1 MIPKTDTVTIGW
13 CDNGLTDG
21 KFTEGLAA
29 AILSGPGNGTPLS
42 GSIRVQGNQIGRQ
55 RQTLFDHWADKLK
68 TDWLLWVDSDIFLN
82 MDALK
87 KLWQTADK
95 INRPV
100 VSGVYFISKENEGTL
115 MRPFPVLFDNVSEYQ
130 IKYHHPLPD
139 NQVIKVDCAGFGFVL
154 MHKSIVP
161 KMREAN
167 PGKGMFMETGDG
179 VDDHFIGEDIIFF
192 RRMAKAG
199 IPLHAHTG
207 AIVKHMKRFSL
218 DYDYYA
224 LYWANEQLKEKLR
237 ESNRGHSSN
246 N

>member
-1 MIPKTDTVTIGW
+1 MIRPNETVALGW
-13 CDNGLTDG
+13 CDNGTTDG
-21 KFTEGLAA
+21 KFTEGLTT
-29 AILSGPGNGTPLS
+29 AIIAGAPNGMVINTS
-42 GSIRVQGNQIGRQ
+42 MRVQGNQIGRQ
-55 RQTLFDHWADKLK
+55 RQVLFDYWADKIK
-68 TDWLLWVDSDIFLN
+68 TDWLLWVDSDIVLN
-82 MDALK
+82 LDAMKL
-87 KLWQTADK
+87 LWQTADK

-115 MRPFPVLFDNVSEYQ
+115 MRPFPVLFDNVSEFQ
-130 IKYHHPLPD
+130 IKYHHPLPE
-139 NQVIKVDCAGFGFVL
+139 NQVLKVDCAGFGFVL

-179 VDDHFIGEDIIFF
+179 QDDHFIGEDIIFF

-224 LYWANEQLKEKLR
+224 LYWANEHLKEKLK
-237 ESNRGHSSN
+237 EQQQQGE
-246 N
+246 

>member
-1 MIPKTDTVTIGW
+1 MIRPNETVAIGW
-13 CDNGLTDG
+13 CDNGTTDG
-21 KFTEGLAA
+21 KFTEGLTT
-29 AILSGPGNGTPLS
+29 AIIAGPTNGMIINT
-42 GSIRVQGNQIGRQ
+42 SIRVQGNQIGRQ
-55 RQTLFDHWADKLK
+55 RQVLFDHWADKLK
-68 TDWLLWVDSDIFLN
+68 TDWLLWVDSDIVLN
-82 MDALK
+82 LDSMKL
-87 KLWQTADK
+87 LWQTADK
-95 INRPV
+95 INKPV

-115 MRPFPVLFDNVSEYQ
+115 MRPFPVLFDNVSEFQ
-130 IKYHHPLPD
+130 IKYHHPLPE
-139 NQVIKVDCAGFGFVL
+139 NQVLKVDCAGFGFVL

-179 VDDHFIGEDIIFF
+179 QDDHFIGEDIIFF

-224 LYWANEQLKEKLR
+224 LYWANEHLKEKLK
-237 ESNRGHSSN
+237 EQQQQGE
-246 N
+246 

>member
-1 MIPKTDTVTIGW
+1 MIGKNDTVALGW
-13 CDNGLTDG
+13 CDNGTTDG
-21 KFTEGLAA
+21 KFTEGLTT
-29 AILSGPGNGTPLS
+29 AIIAGPANGMMINT
-42 GSIRVQGNQIGRQ
+42 SIRVQGNQIGRQ
-55 RQTLFDHWADKLK
+55 RQVLFDHWADNLK
-68 TDWLLWVDSDIFLN
+68 TDWLLWVDSDIVLN
-82 MDALK
+82 LDAMKL
-87 KLWQTADK
+87 LWQTADK

-115 MRPFPVLFDNVSEYQ
+115 MRPFPVLFDNVDEYQ

-179 VDDHFIGEDIIFF
+179 DDEHFIGEDIIFF
-192 RRMAKAG
+192 RRMKTAG
-199 IPLHAHTG
+199 VPLHAHTG
-207 AIVKHMKRFSL
+207 AIVKHIKRFSL

-224 LYWANEQLKEKLR
+224 LYWAHQHLKDKLKEQQ
-237 ESNRGHSSN
+237 EG
-246 N
+246 

>member
-1 MIPKTDTVTIGW
+1 MIGKNDTVALGW

-21 KFTEGLAA
+21 KFTEGLTT
-29 AILSGPGNGTPLS
+29 AIIAGPANGMVINT
-42 GSIRVQGNQIGRQ
+42 SIRVQGNQIGRQ
-55 RQTLFDHWADKLK
+55 RQALFDHWADKLK
-68 TDWLLWVDSDIFLN
+68 TDWLLWVDSDIVLN
-82 MDALK
+82 LDAMKL
-87 KLWQTADK
+87 LWQTADK
-95 INRPV
+95 INKPV

-115 MRPFPVLFDNVSEYQ
+115 MRPFPVLFDNVDEYQ
-130 IKYHHPLPD
+130 IRYHHPLPE

-179 VDDHFIGEDIIFF
+179 QDDHFIGEDIIFF
-192 RRMAKAG
+192 RRMQKAG

-224 LYWANEQLKEKLR
+224 LYWANEHLKEKLK
-237 ESNRGHSSN
+237 EQQG
-246 N
+246 

>member
-1 MIPKTDTVTIGW
+1 MIRPNETVAIGW
-13 CDNGLTDG
+13 CDNGTTDG
-21 KFTEGLAA
+21 KFTEGLAT
-29 AILSGPGNGTPLS
+29 AIIAGPSNNMIINT
-42 GSIRVQGNQIGRQ
+42 SIRVQGNQIGRQ
-55 RQTLFDHWADKLK
+55 RQVLFDHWADKLK
-68 TDWLLWVDSDIFLN
+68 TDWLLWVDSDIVLN
-82 MDALK
+82 LDSMKL
-87 KLWQTADK
+87 LWQTADK
-95 INRPV
+95 INKPV

-115 MRPFPVLFDNVSEYQ
+115 MRPFPVLFDNVSEFQ
-130 IKYHHPLPD
+130 IKYHHPLPE
-139 NQVIKVDCAGFGFVL
+139 NQVLKVDCAGFGFVL

-224 LYWANEQLKEKLR
+224 LYWANEHLKEKLK
-237 ESNRGHSSN
+237 EQQQQGE
-246 N
+246 

>member
-1 MIPKTDTVTIGW
+1 MIRPNETVAIGW
-13 CDNGLTDG
+13 CDNGTTDG
-21 KFTEGLAA
+21 KFTEGLMTAA
-29 AILSGPGNGTPLS
+29 LAGPANGVGLAS
-42 GSIRVQGNQIGRQ
+42 SIRVQGNQIGRQ
-55 RQTLFDHWADKLK
+55 RQVLFDYWADNLK
-68 TDWLLWVDSDIFLN
+68 TDWLLWVDSDIVLN
-82 MDALK
+82 LDSMKL
-87 KLWQTADK
+87 LWQTADK
-95 INRPV
+95 INKPV

-115 MRPFPVLFDNVSEYQ
+115 MRPFPVLFDNVSEFQ
-130 IKYHHPLPD
+130 IKYHHPLPE
-139 NQVIKVDCAGFGFVL
+139 NQVLKVDCAGFGFVL

-179 VDDHFIGEDIIFF
+179 QDDHFIGEDIIFF

-224 LYWANEQLKEKLR
+224 LYWANEHLKEKLK
-237 ESNRGHSSN
+237 EQQQQGE
-246 N
+246 